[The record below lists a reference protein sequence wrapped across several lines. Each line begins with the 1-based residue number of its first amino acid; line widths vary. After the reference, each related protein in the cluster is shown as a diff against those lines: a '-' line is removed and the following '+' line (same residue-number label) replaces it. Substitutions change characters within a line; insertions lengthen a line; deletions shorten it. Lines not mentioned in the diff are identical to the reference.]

1 MKPFDPHAW
10 LDQSA
15 AVMGLAVPAVRR
27 AAVAANLARLYA
39 LAQEILDFEPP
50 PEAVEDG
57 TPAP

>member
-1 MKPFDPHAW
+1 
-10 LDQSA
+10 
-15 AVMGLAVPAVRR
+15 MGLAVPAVRR